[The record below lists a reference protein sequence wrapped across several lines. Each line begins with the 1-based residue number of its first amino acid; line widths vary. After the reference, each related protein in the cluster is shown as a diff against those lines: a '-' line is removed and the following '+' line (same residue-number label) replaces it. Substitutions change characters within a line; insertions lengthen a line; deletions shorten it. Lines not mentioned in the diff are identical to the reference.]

1 MKWYDYLILFAILII
16 SSISLYFSISK
27 NSTITEYHKDTT
39 VIIERFKDSIIYFQK
54 EIIKNK
60 YEYKIDSIII
70 SHIPDSSLPKECMS
84 RARYLMDTS
93 RFIKIHLDSTIK
105 GN

>member
-70 SHIPDSSLPKECMS
+70 SHIPNDSLPKECMS

-93 RFIKIHLDSTIK
+93 RFIKIYSDSTIK
-105 GN
+105 GD